1 MTPEKFQQFADQQ
14 FNRIPVVREVLADLD
29 TPLSCYQKLAD
40 GAYSYLLESVRGGEK
55 WGRYSIIGLPC
66 ETVLKISGKHA
77 RIEKNG
83 ELIEEANPED
93 PLDFVEAFQSRYR
106 VPKVEGLPLFN
117 GGLVGYF
124 SYDTIRYI
132 EKSLAESTL
141 PDPIGTPDILLM
153 VSNDLVVFDNL
164 RG

>member
-66 ETVLKISGKHA
+66 RRLLKVFDHRAEQWLDGKLV
-77 RIEKNG
+77 EC
-83 ELIEEANPED
+83 EEVAD
-93 PLDFVEAFQSRYR
+93 PLAYTEAFQSRFQAAPQEDR
-106 VPKVEGLPLFN
+106 PEPP
-117 GGLVGYF
+117 
-124 SYDTIRYI
+124 S
-132 EKSLAESTL
+132 
-141 PDPIGTPDILLM
+141 P
-153 VSNDLVVFDNL
+153 
-164 RG
+164 